1 MIQQAQPNFNQP
13 QAGIGMTSELGS
25 RPWQRPPQL
34 VKVEEVVDY
43 YVQRLSNEEVALQV
57 GNILKMDVPVTTL
70 ANTMQI
76 GGVMEGVHTID
87 TGILATPA
95 IMEFIMLIG
104 DSQNINYQT
113 GVEEEGQIN
122 PEILAERAMNDLLK
136 NKLTSEP
143 DTMQAEEVEQP
154 IMQEE
159 VEEVPTGLM
168 SRRAVV

>member
-34 VKVEEVVDY
+34 AKVEEVVDY

-104 DSQNINYQT
+104 DSQNISYQT

-122 PEILAERAMNDLLK
+122 PEILAERAMNELLK

-143 DTMQAEEVEQP
+143 DTMQAGEVEQP

>member
-34 VKVEEVVDY
+34 AKVEEVVDY

-104 DSQNINYQT
+104 DSQNISYQT

-143 DTMQAEEVEQP
+143 DTMQAGEVEEP

-159 VEEVPTGLM
+159 MEEAPTGLM